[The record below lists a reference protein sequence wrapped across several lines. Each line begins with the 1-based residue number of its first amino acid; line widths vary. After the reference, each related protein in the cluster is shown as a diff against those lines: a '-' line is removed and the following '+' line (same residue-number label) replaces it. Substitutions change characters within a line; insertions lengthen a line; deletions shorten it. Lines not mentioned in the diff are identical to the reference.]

1 MVMDSGSTLPPPDEK
16 RLLQQKAIVEAA
28 LFQHRES
35 LSPIR
40 LAKVL
45 GEDTQRAKE
54 LLEALLQ
61 DYADAGR
68 GLTLRQVAGGYVLLA
83 KPECLAELQ
92 PQLLK
97 PRPPLSQA
105 ALETLALI
113 AYRQPVTA
121 AEIMAVRQVHTAG
134 VLQTLL
140 DRKLIRT
147 AGRRK
152 SPGHPIVY
160 RTTPQFLLEFGLED
174 LDNLP
179 PLERFQPVARSA
191 GPL

>member
-1 MVMDSGSTLPPPDEK
+1 MLE
-16 RLLQQKAIVEAA
+16 QKARVEAA
-28 LFQHRES
+28 LFQHREP

-45 GEDTQRAKE
+45 GEDIQRVAE
-54 LLEALLQ
+54 LLDALSR

-140 DRKLIRT
+140 DRKLIQT

-152 SPGHPIVY
+152 APGHPIVY
-160 RTTPQFLLEFGLED
+160 RTTQQFLLEFGLKD
-174 LDNLP
+174 LDHLP
-179 PLERFQPVARSA
+179 PLERFEPVRLPYQ
-191 GPL
+191 GL